1 MPQNVRIRLNVGG
14 TVLHT
19 SLYTLMEGARR
30 GGVVFQCLCAQ
41 ILGPLPPSI
50 QGASA
55 SCSGDWAQRVVPAQA
70 EQYRVE
76 HFVDADPTSFSCWL
90 NWLRTEEVPFVK
102 MGADRTSLIR
112 ASERAGFAVLAEELR
127 GLVDWRREDLQL
139 LLVRPGVNLHGAR
152 LAGQDLSMLGFVECI
167 LGRADLSACNLSCC
181 SFQRGDLRFAILEGS
196 ILEGA
201 NLEAAT
207 VQHANLKNCEM
218 QKARLKG
225 ADLSGCDLSGCD
237 MREADVSGAILNGA
251 NLAGAN
257 LEGANLEGVKGA
269 KPGQTRSRP
278 TSSRQTCSICSIRRC
293 FPTKT
298 ADSRCAQTPRCP
310 QTHSSSRPTLRAAQS
325 NGSQL

>member
-1 MPQNVRIRLNVGG
+1 MPQNVRICLNVGG
-14 TVLHT
+14 TAFQPSLH
-19 SLYTLMEGARR
+19 TLMEGARR
-30 GGVVFQCLCAQ
+30 GGVVFQRLCVQ
-41 ILGPLPPSI
+41 ILGPNTDTAETSDQLRE
-50 QGASA
+50 
-55 SCSGDWAQRVVPAQA
+55 GDRETMLW
-70 EQYRVE
+70 
-76 HFVDADPTSFSCWL
+76 
-90 NWLRTEEVPFVK
+90 
-102 MGADRTSLIR
+102 
-112 ASERAGFAVLAEELR
+112 R
-127 GLVDWRREDLQL
+127 GQNINLGGMRLQ
-139 LLVRPGVNLHGAR
+139 
-152 LAGQDLSMLGFVECI
+152 GQDLSRLAFDNGV
-167 LGRADLSACNLSCC
+167 LSHVDLSACNLSCC
-181 SFQRGDLRFAILEGS
+181 SFRGANMEGANMEGATLQGANLQGADLTLAALPPWDSGLLEGVR
-196 ILEGA
+196 LEGA
-201 NLEAAT
+201 RLGGAVGWMGWNKDLHKAT
-207 VQHANLKNCEM
+207 
-218 QKARLKG
+218 LKG